1 MRKFDAK
8 GFAFLYIAFLSQSFA
23 LSHYPKKREFIN
35 ADPQSATTKPG
46 FCYFV
51 VLVIQLSK
59 FIQNKC
65 DVKH

>member
-35 ADPQSATTKPG
+35 ADPQSATTKPSG

-51 VLVIQLSK
+51 VIQLSK

-65 DVKH
+65 DV